1 MKENNLQKKPS
12 SARGYANLFLLDEN
26 GKKRDFSNS
35 KSICLI
41 TIGYAETTW
50 ILLEEFAGKDVTI
63 IDRKSE
69 IDFIE
74 TLIKIHKRNDI
85 RIIRKIEVETDEA
98 VYDTILK
105 LNMNMNTFDLIIANP
120 PFGEQ
125 GGNLA
130 RKITNKLQPLAQ
142 ETVVLA
148 PIRSSVDVID
158 YIEDIQY
165 LGNLSKY
172 FEASCPAIS
181 INRIVSKKVCK
192 YKDLA
197 DARKSEKQLQFEKA
211 VRLYNSSHE
220 PFYVATHGYCNL
232 KRKEAL
238 KDVNEDL
245 LFVVT
250 NWCASDKV
258 HKGNNA
264 EDTNHNLLGQPI
276 NWRDKSTIYTI
287 QFDDPVKLQNFKNW
301 WYKVPGRCVDAQR
314 TLIYFILDL
323 LCEAYNG
330 GPSIK
335 KYVWFL
341 PNVDWSKPH
350 DDASILRELGL
361 PEDFLEKEEC

>member
-1 MKENNLQKKPS
+1 MSLWGGVMFNK
-12 SARGYANLFLLDEN
+12 
-26 GKKRDFSNS
+26 
-35 KSICLI
+35 II
-41 TIGYAETTW
+41 T
-50 ILLEEFAGKDVTI
+50 
-63 IDRKSE
+63 
-69 IDFIE
+69 
-74 TLIKIHKRNDI
+74 
-85 RIIRKIEVETDEA
+85 
-98 VYDTILK
+98 
-105 LNMNMNTFDLIIANP
+105 NP
-120 PFGEQ
+120 PFGGQ

-130 RKITNKLQPLAQ
+130 RKIINKLQPLAQ
-142 ETVVLA
+142 EMVVLA

-158 YIEDIQY
+158 YIEDIHY
-165 LGNLSKY
+165 LGNLNKY

-181 INRIVSKKVCK
+181 VNRIVSKKVCK
-192 YKDLA
+192 YEDLA
-197 DARKSEKQLQFEKA
+197 DARKNEKQLQFEKA

-220 PFYVATHGYCNL
+220 PFYVATHGYCTL

-276 NWRDKSTIYTI
+276 NWRDKSTVYTI

-301 WYKVPGRCVDAQR
+301 WYKVPGRGVDAQR

-341 PNVDWSKPH
+341 PNVDWSHPWT
-350 DDASILRELGL
+350 DSEILKELGL
-361 PEDFLEKEEC
+361 PEDFLGVV